1 MQKIQLPFRKADGTQ
16 FPKVDTL
23 HALLEKETS
32 GFYLLS
38 RHDFWHGG
46 VHFTEQTAPQCLR
59 QEPLRCIADGEVVA
73 YRINRDYQRSTY
85 EGTAQCTDLRYST
98 SFCLVRHAFEAA
110 DPQPTKPKASSGS
123 EMEQQ
128 TAEQKKNTLTFYS
141 LYMHLL
147 PFDKHHSVDEA
158 ESPRVKV
165 INGGWPARNLPLGE
179 EGSRSLGMISKGTEF
194 EILERRNTR
203 NGRYEFAKGRI
214 VKGQVGSCKQG
225 ADVWFAIGQNGKSI
239 TSSSGRQRLA
249 RVPPTTRIAPVYW
262 QGNVRGIV
270 MAPNGL
276 QVYYKPKGE
285 VPRPLS
291 DFALHLDSQVE
302 FDSEAIASFFVDG
315 KDVKMAECTPVAGLC
330 GLRGEGTLPDQFWLN
345 VDGETLSQSTP
356 VPKQFDSVIVPASPI
371 PIKAGNPV
379 GYLGLYEVPAGLQGG
394 KRGSHQVHLE
404 LFTCDTKALDS
415 FLDNAAGL
423 RSGKQYLEI
432 PAWTPIFEK
441 LPVPASTTQ
450 IYPHRDHVLDLKSLA
465 IYKDKRGV
473 EWYEVALEEKGRS
486 LTGLINKAQA
496 NASPAAARSAGLISQ
511 HDLRKLGWRTVR
523 ESNPQSSGYLEPDR
537 VSHFFESLNPAHD
550 KSFSQFDLNDD
561 CRITAAELKT
571 ALSDPA
577 LRPHW
582 SKLIAYHPTEWQA
595 KSSSPQ
601 RQRFREL
608 LKQTPEV
615 LRHES
620 ERIDKLVFWDE
631 IAERIGLPE
640 DGRVWHFHPV
650 EFLNGF
656 TESQEI
662 IHVDEFISAYKTEHE
677 VVFGAFEKGNKIK
690 VRALNEQSERNLKL
704 LLDMLNK
711 LYYEYFDS
719 VESSYLAYML
729 ATVRIES
736 YDWKNSIYFGMIQE
750 GISYEKAEIDYGSGP
765 TGRRADI
772 AKKYG
777 NTSIGDGYKYRG
789 RGLVQITW
797 KVNYQKFERALNLEL
812 VTTPDLALNLEN
824 ATRIMLLGMRDGIF
838 SPGHTLD
845 SHLSGMPKDF
855 VSARKIIN
863 GLDRAEEFAYYAEK
877 FEDILKRT
885 IQ

>member
-85 EGTAQCTDLRYST
+85 EGTAQCTNLRYST

-249 RVPPTTRIAPVYW
+249 QVPPTTRIAPVYW

-404 LFTCDTKALDS
+404 LFTCDTKELDS

-450 IYPHRDHVLDLKSLA
+450 IYPHKDHVLDLKSLA

-631 IAERIGLPE
+631 IAERTGLPA

-650 EFLNGF
+650 EFLGHFISPKTTVTQGQITYDAEGNDIQTSRNFSRVIHWPGNALSGVTLGRGYDMGSRTEAEIYDHMTSAGVPDTQALKISKSNGLKGKEAKEF
-656 TESQEI
+656 VFNNKDIIGEITHEQQIALFELTYKVYIDRTIRAYNKHTSSKEQRVEWAIFSQPIKDILVDFVYQGFAAERPMTSGMNNKSEEI
-662 IHVDEFISAYKTEHE
+662 IAYIERSEELMKY
-677 VVFGAFEKGNKIK
+677 EKGRK
-690 VRALNEQSERNLKL
+690 R
-704 LLDMLNK
+704 
-711 LYYEYFDS
+711 
-719 VESSYLAYML
+719 
-729 ATVRIES
+729 
-736 YDWKNSIYFGMIQE
+736 
-750 GISYEKAEIDYGSGP
+750 
-765 TGRRADI
+765 
-772 AKKYG
+772 
-777 NTSIGDGYKYRG
+777 
-789 RGLVQITW
+789 
-797 KVNYQKFERALNLEL
+797 VNYLRKNK
-812 VTTPDLALNLEN
+812 
-824 ATRIMLLGMRDGIF
+824 
-838 SPGHTLD
+838 GHD
-845 SHLSGMPKDF
+845 
-855 VSARKIIN
+855 
-863 GLDRAEEFAYYAEK
+863 E
-877 FEDILKRT
+877 
-885 IQ
+885 